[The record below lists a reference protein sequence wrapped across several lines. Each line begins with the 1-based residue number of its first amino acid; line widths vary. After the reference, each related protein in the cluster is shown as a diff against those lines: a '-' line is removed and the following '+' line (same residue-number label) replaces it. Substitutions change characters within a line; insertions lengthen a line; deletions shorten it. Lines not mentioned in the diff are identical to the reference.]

1 MAALSEPISQ
11 PGGPPFD
18 SALLDRL
25 MEAADIDLL
34 LVTSK
39 HNVQYMLGGHRA
51 MFFDYMDAMG
61 VSRYLPVVIYPR
73 GATQRTGYV
82 GHRTETN
89 QHQVAPFWMDAV
101 DTTSWGSVDAIE
113 KAIAYATQQGFAMRR
128 IGVESAFLP
137 FDSAQALMRLAPGSA
152 VVDALEVLERL
163 RARKTPQELAMLRA
177 ASESVIA
184 SMADVFDICTPG
196 MTKRDLTEALRRAE
210 TERGLIFE
218 YCLIAAGSSHNR
230 APSEQVIA
238 VGDVISLD
246 SGANKHGYI
255 GDIARMGIVGE
266 PDAELVDLLGLI
278 ESLQQAAI
286 QAVRPG
292 APGAVVYAGPQ
303 ALIAASA
310 LRDHLHFVAHGMG
323 LVTHE
328 VPHLT
333 SKAPVPYADTDAGL
347 PLEPG
352 MVLSIEST
360 LRHPTRGFI
369 KLEDTVAVTESGF
382 EVFGETL
389 RGWNRTGTRANGAL
403 AA

>member
-1 MAALSEPISQ
+1 MAAFPDTISQ
-11 PGGPPFD
+11 QGRPPFD

-25 MEAADIDLL
+25 MELADIDLL

-61 VSRYLPVVIYPR
+61 VSRYLPVVIYAR
-73 GATQRTGYV
+73 GAAKRTGYV
-82 GHRTETN
+82 GHRIETN
-89 QHQVAPFWMDAV
+89 QCQVAPFWV
-101 DTTSWGSVDAIE
+101 DGVETTSWGSTDAIE
-113 KAIAYATQQGFAMRR
+113 KAIAYATRQGFTMRR

-137 FDSAQALMRLAPGSA
+137 FDSVQALMRLAPDSA
-152 VVDALEVLERL
+152 VVDSLEVLERL
-163 RARKTPQELAMLRA
+163 RARKTPRELATLRT
-177 ASESVIA
+177 ASDCVIA
-184 SMADVFDICTPG
+184 AMAEVFDICTPG
-196 MTKRDLTEALRRAE
+196 MTKRDLTEALRKAE
-210 TERGLIFE
+210 TDRGLIFE
-218 YCLIAAGSSHNR
+218 YCLIAAGSDHNR
-230 APSEQVIA
+230 APSDQVITA
-238 VGDVISLD
+238 GDVISLD

-266 PDAELVDLLGLI
+266 PDAELIDLLGLI
-278 ESLQQAAI
+278 ETLQQSAI

-333 SKAPVPYADTDAGL
+333 STGPVPYADTDARL

-369 KLEDTVAVTESGF
+369 KLEDTVAVTQTGF

-389 RGWNRTGTRANGAL
+389 RGWNRTGARAKAAL